1 MTKEEL
7 KVLVEDLKVKAKEEY
22 EANIQKVVD
31 VLQAI
36 SKFPVRVYGQISESN
51 YISLEVN
58 FVKPNGEDDF
68 GSDFHIYYYKEG
80 YSTIH
85 KGLEIS
91 TGTIGSYGED
101 AVYQIERVK
110 VINFIWSNIE
120 DMKAFFESLK
130 CPISIV
136 CREKAYELEE
146 IEREERFE
154 EMRRQRASIE
164 NQFEVGKK
172 FHSKDYTNSRY
183 EIVKITPKR
192 VYYADYSEYYDRYIN
207 RNQFF
212 DKHDLITKFLSER
225 SPFVF
230 DEEGEANDTTSV

>member
-31 VLQAI
+31 VFQAI
-36 SKFPVRVYGQISESN
+36 SKFPIRVYGQISESN

-58 FVKPNGEDDF
+58 FVKPDGKDDF

-85 KGLEIS
+85 KGLEVGC
-91 TGTIGSYGED
+91 GTCGSYNRN

-110 VINFIWSNIE
+110 VINFIWNNID
-120 DMKAFFESLK
+120 DMENFFESLK
-130 CPISIV
+130 CPIGIV
-136 CREKAYELEE
+136 AREKAYELEE

-154 EMRRQRASIE
+154 EMRRQRKAIE
-164 NQFEVGKK
+164 DQFEVDKK
-172 FHSKDYTNSRY
+172 FHSKDYPNHRY
-183 EIVKITPKR
+183 KIVKITPKR
-192 VYYADYSEYYDRYIN
+192 VYYAEYSDFYKRYIDYSK
-207 RNQFF
+207 FF
-212 DKHDLITKFLSER
+212 DKHDLISNFLNER
-225 SPFVF
+225 NPFVF
-230 DEEGEANDTTSV
+230 NEAGDANDTTSI